1 MTIMDISLVAY
12 CREWASQGVQWTEDS
27 HRSFVKH
34 MSVNHRGADVRM
46 AEEFPHRPDIL
57 PGLQQMRR
65 KTIPER
71 VWGNP
76 DSDVCLGSRPSDRA
90 HPILPVLFILVS
102 PAVQML
108 GQFIFER
115 YRKGHPSIF
124 ISNSSST
131 WKYLTSHVGL
141 GLNSATCPRFN
152 CWLLSILCISVS
164 HIIDI
169 LRL

>member
-1 MTIMDISLVAY
+1 MTEIDVSLVAY
-12 CREWASQGVQWTEDS
+12 CHKWASQCVQWANDS
-27 HRSFVKH
+27 HRSFVEH
-34 MSVNHRGADVRM
+34 VSVNHRVADVRM
-46 AEEFPHRPDIL
+46 AEEFPHRPNIL
-57 PGLQQMRR
+57 PDLQQMRR
-65 KTIPER
+65 KTMPER
-71 VWGNP
+71 VWG
-76 DSDVCLGSRPSDRA
+76 SDVYLGCRPSDRA
-90 HPILPVLFILVS
+90 HPILQVLFILVS